1 MRVHSSVLVA
11 SCLALVSS
19 LSAQLTVGQVDAD
32 PAQLTEAFVRGK
44 LRPATAALTG
54 EAADNPVDAGKLPRA
69 PRIATEELWRSDGRA
84 LVAAEF
90 SNEISA
96 QDLYVFLDST
106 DAGWRIA
113 AFRDFQLPSVFYNQL
128 NHYRNK
134 GESALRRDWEARYSA
149 SASRGVSRAEHEAAH
164 GTADERVFYVFNLR
178 LASGSDADLRRHFE
192 ALEPRFDALRQNLE
206 ALPESPIPVEHDHA
220 AVGDDLAY
228 LLIKRAYRDGE
239 GPLRLEI
246 ASIGG
251 KDVGYLYCDEAA
263 CMPTPTPGGIIALRE
278 LGEGWW
284 VYRRA

>member
-1 MRVHSSVLVA
+1 MRWLPLLLS
-11 SCLALVSS
+11 LAPFVP
-19 LSAQLTVGQVDAD
+19 LSAQLSIEQVAAD

-54 EAADNPVDAGKLPRA
+54 EAADNPIDAGKLPRA
-69 PRIATEELWRSDGRA
+69 PRIATEELWRGGGRA

-90 SNEISA
+90 SNDISA

-134 GESALRRDWEARYSA
+134 GENAIRQDWEARYRA

-164 GTADERVFYVFNLR
+164 GSADARVFYVFNLR
-178 LASGSDADLRRHFE
+178 LASGSDLDLRRHLE
-192 ALEPRFDALRQNLE
+192 ALEPKFEALRQNLQ
-206 ALPESPIPVEHDHA
+206 ALAPSPIPIEHDHP

-228 LLIKRAYRDGE
+228 LLIKRAHRDGE
-239 GPLRLEI
+239 GPLRLEV
-246 ASIGG
+246 ASLDG
-251 KDVGYLYCDEAA
+251 KDVGYLYCEEAA
-263 CMPTPTPGGIIALRE
+263 CMPTPTPGGVIALRD
-278 LGEGWW
+278 LGGGWW
-284 VYRRA
+284 VYRRG